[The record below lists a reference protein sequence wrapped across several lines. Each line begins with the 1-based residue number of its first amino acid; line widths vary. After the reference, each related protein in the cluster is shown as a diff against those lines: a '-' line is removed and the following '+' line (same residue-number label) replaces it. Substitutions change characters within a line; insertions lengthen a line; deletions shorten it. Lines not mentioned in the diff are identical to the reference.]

1 MCTQYPLVACDQQC
15 EASPRTAEGVCRGE
29 DCGCDPMVPMGEL
42 GEHPMVVTVML
53 MGVVVVVAV
62 ASVTVLEVAPVSHP
76 VSRSRA
82 EA

>member
-1 MCTQYPLVACDQQC
+1 MPSSPSLPRACRQQC
-15 EASPRTAEGVCRGE
+15 EARTAEGPCKAE